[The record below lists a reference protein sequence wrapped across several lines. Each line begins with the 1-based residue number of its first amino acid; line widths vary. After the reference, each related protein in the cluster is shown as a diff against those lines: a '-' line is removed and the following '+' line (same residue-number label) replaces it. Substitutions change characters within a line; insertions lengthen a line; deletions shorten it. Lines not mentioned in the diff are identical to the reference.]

1 VLTIGVV
8 ALGVTDMPRV
18 TSFWRAAIGYVLPE
32 DGFATK
38 V

>member
-18 TSFWRAAIGYVLPE
+18 ASFWRAALGYDLPE